1 MFCVANLCVC
11 FVAGE
16 LEMRRRSQALQRS
29 LPRPHEV
36 NNTILRPANT
46 SDASL
51 TDLQRAE
58 ELIKKEMLSMMHYD
72 SIRNPIPPNPNS
84 EKAGPS
90 RKSVEASHNFLASNP
105 YREFEDSEIETA
117 KELLKAEMEKVKTGM
132 GHGDL
137 TLDAYTQVW
146 EECLSQVLFV
156 PSQNRYTR

>member
-16 LEMRRRSQALQRS
+16 LELRRRSQALQRS

-84 EKAGPS
+84 EKAAPS